1 MKHPMNSDSGK
12 EDSSETDEIDEFSLD
27 KILESVDRAAE
38 VRAQR
43 RREFAAKTPEPEMCL
58 VAWIDILGFKEELR
72 AAKSPAEFKVVYD
85 KVRMVHEEFSKESA
99 SDDPE
104 SQEETNRNYGRRVI
118 SLSDGLVVV
127 QSLRAEAR
135 TFFDD
140 YGFFMGYLENLRL
153 AQARCVHK
161 GVFLRGGIEF
171 GAFWFEDDILLSPA
185 LVDAY
190 AIETKIAKNPAIL
203 IPVKIAKQIAKLK
216 GGPAKAN
223 GLDILRECEWL
234 EEPQQGKYQ
243 MLDYMEIIVNE
254 DHGWHSE
261 EDRLAY
267 LDRSKPGPELDR
279 IFNES
284 RARQTGKI
292 LRSLKARLIDAYGK
306 APNEAVRNKYRWLMR
321 YFNGSF
327 PHDHVALAGAAID
340 ATDGVSLVDVPV
352 GCHSR

>member
-1 MKHPMNSDSGK
+1 MSFDQSNDFDAGADRSD
-12 EDSSETDEIDEFSLD
+12 ELRFDD
-27 KILESVDRAAE
+27 ILEAVNQAAE
-38 VRAQR
+38 VRAEK
-43 RREFAAKTPEPEMCL
+43 RREFAEKTPDPEMCL

-72 AAKSPAEFKVVYD
+72 AATSPAEFKVVYD

-104 SQEETNRNYGRRVI
+104 FQRETNRTYGRRVI

-127 QSLRAEAR
+127 QSLKAEAR
-135 TFFDD
+135 SVFDD
-140 YGFFMGYLENLRL
+140 YGFIVGYLEDLRL
-153 AQARCVHK
+153 AQARCAHK
-161 GVFLRGGIEF
+161 GVFLRGGIDF
-171 GAFWFEDDILLSPA
+171 GSFWFEDDILLSPA
-185 LVDAY
+185 LVEAY
-190 AIETKIAKNPAIL
+190 AIETKVAKNPAIL
-203 IPVKIAKQIAKLK
+203 LPVKIAKQITKLD
-216 GGPAKAN
+216 GRPAGATK
-223 GLDILRECEWL
+223 LEFLRECEWL
-234 EEPQQGKYQ
+234 EEPERGKFQ
-243 MLDYMEIIVNE
+243 MLDYMEIIVND

-284 RARQTGKI
+284 RDRQTGRI
-292 LRSLKARLIDAYGK
+292 LRSLKTKLIDAYGK
-306 APNEAVRNKYRWLMR
+306 APNEGVRNKYRWLMR

-340 ATDGVSLVDVPV
+340 ASDGVSLVDFAV